1 MKTTLLASSGSF
13 ITAQN
18 LDPILPKKI
27 VDCKIAYITTASKKV
42 DDMSYVERQR
52 ERMNEMGLSYT
63 EIDIEGSNEEE
74 LRKILAGYDVVI
86 VEGGN
91 TFYLLKAIRES
102 GFESVIKDLIEEGV
116 VYIGT
121 SAGSYV
127 ACPSI
132 IMATWSNRGFDR
144 CGVLDYTAMNL
155 VPFLVKAHY
164 VSEDLKELEENT
176 KDLQYQVRPITD
188 DQAILVRDEEIE
200 FLGEGEEVII

>member
-102 GFESVIKDLIEEGV
+102 GFESVIKDLIDEGV

-132 IMATWSNRGFDR
+132 IMATWSNRGFDK
-144 CGVLDYTAMNL
+144 CGITDYSAMNL
-155 VPFLVKAHY
+155 VPFLIKAHY
-164 VSEDLKELEENT
+164 TSEGKEELEENT